1 MSHINL
7 LPWREERR
15 KLRKQQF
22 LTALGATA
30 FGAILCV
37 GAVSMYFD
45 KLIDN
50 QNRRNAYLESEIA
63 ALDTKIKKIQE
74 LEKEK
79 ASLIARM
86 RAIETLQTSR
96 PLVVHMFDE
105 LVTSLP
111 EGIYLNSIQQNGE
124 RLTLTGTAQ
133 SNARVSNF
141 MRNLEASE
149 WLTNAR
155 LEIIETQDDRH
166 NRSNQFTLHINQ
178 VIAEPEDELAEETQ
192 S

>member
-15 KLRKQQF
+15 KARKQQF
-22 LTALGATA
+22 LTSLGATA
-30 FGAILCV
+30 FCAMLCV
-37 GAVSMYFD
+37 GLVHMYFE
-45 KLIDN
+45 KLIEN
-50 QNRRNAYLESEIA
+50 QNNRNTFLEQEIA
-63 ALDTKIKKIQE
+63 SLDDKIAKIKE

-79 ASLIARM
+79 SSLIARM

-96 PLVVHMFDE
+96 PLVVHLFDE
-105 LVTSLP
+105 LVRSLP
-111 EGIYLNSIQQNGE
+111 EGIFLNSIEQRGE
-124 RLTLTGTAQ
+124 QLTLNGTAQ

-155 LEIIETQDDRH
+155 LEVIESRDKQRD
-166 NRSNQFTLHINQ
+166 RSNSFTLHINQ
-178 VIAEPEDELAEETQ
+178 IVTQPEEEFAEVTQ